1 MTTRDSVFPS
11 RDAIVAFIR
20 ANPGKLGTKDI
31 AREFGL
37 KNADRAELKRILRDL
52 ADAGTIAKRGRKV
65 AEPAALPATLIADV
79 TGRDKDGELIAT
91 PAEWDEVENSE
102 PPKIRVHV
110 PRSRQPGTAAG
121 VGDRALLRVEQAG
134 EDDGAVVY
142 RGRVLKIID
151 HARGRVLGVFRALP
165 MGGGRLVP
173 VDKKQAGREL
183 NIAAAD
189 SNGATDGDLVSVDLV
204 RTRAFGLASGRVKE
218 RLGSVTS
225 EKAISLIAIH
235 AHDIPLAFS
244 PAALREADE
253 AQPAALKGREDWR
266 EVPLVTI
273 DPPDAKD
280 HDDAVHAEPDS
291 DPANKGGFIVHV
303 AIADV
308 AFYVRSGSA
317 LDRDALKRGNSVYF
331 PDRVVPMLPER
342 ISNDLCSLVPNQPR
356 GALAVRMV
364 IGADGR
370 KRSHSFHR
378 VLMRSAAKLNY
389 AQAQAAIDGRPDDM
403 TGPLLDPILKPLY
416 AAYEVAKKA
425 RDERDPLDLDI
436 PERKILLKADGT
448 VDRVVV
454 PERLDAHRLIEEFMI
469 LANVA
474 AAEMLEKKSLP
485 LIYRVHDEPTQ
496 EKVHALQ
503 EFLKTLDLPFAKGG
517 ALRPSLFNR
526 VLTLVAGQD
535 YEPLVNE
542 VVLRSQAQ
550 AEYSAENYGHFGLNL
565 RRYAHFTSPI
575 RRYADL
581 VVHRAL
587 IRALGLGEGALPDSE
602 TSETLSEV
610 AAQISVTER
619 RAMKAERETA
629 DRLIAHHLVDRIGAS
644 FQGRISGVTR
654 AGLFVKLQDTG
665 ADGLI
670 PIRTLGTEYFNY
682 DEARHALVGSRSGAM
697 HRLGDVV
704 DVRLVEAAPIAGALR
719 FELLSEAQTG
729 PRNRRGKSSK
739 PEAFNSEAFRPE
751 GFRPEGFKAKESR
764 PKGSSRPKAMPGRA
778 KDRKAA
784 KPGKTKGSS
793 KSKKG
798 TSWKR

>member
-1 MTTRDSVFPS
+1 VARQRDSGFPS
-11 RDAIVAFIR
+11 TETIVAFIR
-20 ANPGKLGTKDI
+20 ANPGNISTREI

-37 KNADRAELKRILRDL
+37 KNADRAVLKQLLREL
-52 ADAGTIAKRGRKV
+52 ADEGIIKKRGKEIS
-65 AEPAALPATLIADV
+65 EPKTLPATLLADI
-79 TGRDKDGELIAT
+79 TSRDSDGELLAT

-102 PPKIRVHV
+102 PPKIRIHI
-110 PRSRQPGTAAG
+110 PRRVQPGTAAG
-121 VGDRALLRVEQAG
+121 VGDRALLRVEKLEEHAR
-134 EDDGAVVY
+134 DGVAY
-142 RGRVLKIID
+142 RGRIIKVID
-151 HARGRVLGVFRALP
+151 HAKTRVLGIFRKNP
-165 MGGGRLVP
+165 DGGGRLIP

-183 NIAAAD
+183 NIARTD
-189 SNGATDGDLVSVDLV
+189 TLGAEDGDLVSVDLV
-204 RTRAFGLASGRVKE
+204 RSRGFGLASGKVKD
-218 RLGSVTS
+218 RLGSLAT

-235 AHDIPLAFS
+235 AHDIPQAFS
-244 PAALREADE
+244 KDAMREADE
-253 AQPAALKGREDWR
+253 AQPANLKGREDWR
-266 EVPLVTI
+266 DVPLVTI

-280 HDDAVHAEPDS
+280 HDDAVHAEEDS
-291 DPANKGGFIVHV
+291 DPNNKGGFIVNV

-308 AFYVRSGSA
+308 AFYVRPGSA
-317 LDRDALKRGNSVYF
+317 LDRDALTRGNSVYF

-342 ISNDLCSLVPNQPR
+342 ISNNLCSLVPGEPR

-370 KRSHSFHR
+370 KRSHTFHR
-378 VLMRSAAKLNY
+378 ILMRSAAKLHY
-389 AQAQAAIDGRPDDM
+389 AQAQAAIDGHPDDT
-403 TGPLLDPILKPLY
+403 TGPLLAPILRPLY
-416 AAYEVAKKA
+416 AAYATVKRA
-425 RDERDPLDLDI
+425 RDERDPLDLDL

-454 PERLDAHRLIEEFMI
+454 PERLDAHKLIEEFMI

-485 LIYRVHDEPTQ
+485 LIYRVHDEPTL

-503 EFLKTLDLPFAKGG
+503 EFLKTLDLPFAKAG
-517 ALRPSLFNR
+517 ALRPAVFNR
-526 VLTLVAGQD
+526 VLAQVRGHDAEQ
-535 YEPLVNE
+535 LVNE

-550 AEYSAENYGHFGLNL
+550 AEYSSENYGHFGLNL

-587 IRALGLGEGALPDSE
+587 IRALGLGEGAMPDTE
-602 TSETLSEV
+602 TSENLSEV

-629 DRLIAHHLVDRIGAS
+629 DRLIAHFLADRIGAT

-654 AGLFVKLQDTG
+654 AGLFVKLADTG

-682 DEARHALVGSRSGAM
+682 DETRHALVGSRSGAM

-704 DVRLVEAAPIAGALR
+704 DVRLVEAAPVAGALR
-719 FELLSEAQTG
+719 FELLSEGHA
-729 PRNRRGKSSK
+729 PSRERRREPSRGAS
-739 PEAFNSEAFRPE
+739 
-751 GFRPEGFKAKESR
+751 KAKAKSQPGAR
-764 PKGSSRPKAMPGRA
+764 APK
-778 KDRKAA
+778 KDRKA
-784 KPGKTKGSS
+784 GKARSG

-798 TSWKR
+798 QSWKR